1 MLRLNVMKLKEGDEI
16 LGVVATSLI
25 ENKEGICP
33 TDEEFALYIEK
44 GLNKDKRKAI
54 ISHFASCRECR
65 ERLSIPARLL
75 GVVKE
80 SATIEKFLLS
90 FWRPLVAASV
100 AVVFFVFL
108 GFSLNIYLKSRNIT
122 EDRERGAN
130 LVVLKQI
137 DLNSNLLTIIR
148 DGDKEG
154 LKNELVKRL
163 PPGVKVS
170 RVVVE
175 DIKHLKEAKEGEKI
189 NLILY
194 RDGLLK
200 VRLKE

>member
-1 MLRLNVMKLKEGDEI
+1 MKLKEGDEI

-25 ENKEGICP
+25 ENREGICP

-44 GLNKDKRKAI
+44 RLTKDKRKAI
-54 ISHFASCRECR
+54 ISHFVSCRECR
-65 ERLSIPARLL
+65 ERLTIPASPL

-108 GFSLNIYLKSRNIT
+108 GFSLNIYLKSRYIT

-130 LVVLKQI
+130 LVALKQI

-154 LKNELVKRL
+154 LKNELIKGL
-163 PPGVKVS
+163 PPGARVS

-175 DIKHLKEAKEGEKI
+175 DINHLKKAKEGEKI

-194 RDGLLK
+194 SNGLLK